1 MSKNDLNKALGP
13 LAGFFEDPD
22 INVVMVDGPQRVTIE
37 KYGGIEETGITFKS
51 DDEVKDIIE
60 AILKSVGTEME
71 DNKTIYDVR
80 LTDNSRMLAVL
91 APTALTGNSLI
102 VRKWTTNSITW
113 EKLFEY
119 NSVSPEVRDLIQS
132 AIHAHVSML
141 FAGGTASGKTT
152 FTNRVVELVPPE
164 ERIVAVEQTH
174 EFQYR
179 HPRAIFLEADNALH
193 AKMNDLLTTGSMM
206 RPDWLVVGD
215 MNGAEAMRTM
225 QIFANGHTG
234 ITTIHAS
241 SAENALTRL
250 EAMCLMANL
259 GLGLDDIR
267 EMIASALQLVV
278 YQECLV
284 PNGSRKVTQISE
296 LRGLENGRYKL
307 QPLMRYNPEKDA
319 FEMTGAK
326 PSWEK

>member
-1 MSKNDLNKALGP
+1 MPTNDLHQALGS
-13 LAGFFEDPD
+13 LAVFFEDSE
-22 INVVMVDGPQRVTIE
+22 ITAIMVDGPQRVTVEKQGRIE
-37 KYGGIEETGITFKS
+37 DTGIAFKS
-51 DDEVKDIIE
+51 DDEVKNLIE
-60 AILKSVGTEME
+60 TILKSVGVEME
-71 DNKTIYDVR
+71 INKTIYEVR

-102 VRKWTTNSITW
+102 VRRITSQITW
-113 EKLFEY
+113 DKLLEY
-119 NSVSPEVRDLIQS
+119 HSVSPEVLDLIRS
-132 AIHAHVSML
+132 AIQAHVTML
-141 FAGGTASGKTT
+141 VAGGTASGKTT
-152 FTNRVVELVPPE
+152 LANRVVELIPPE
-164 ERIVAVEQTH
+164 ERVVAVEQTH
-174 EFQYR
+174 EFQFT
-179 HPRAIFLEADNALH
+179 HPRAVFLEADDAMH
-193 AKMNDLLTTGSMM
+193 AKMNDLLTAGSKM
-206 RPDWLVVGD
+206 RPDWLVVGE

-234 ITTIHAS
+234 ITTIHAT

-284 PNGSRKVTQISE
+284 PNGKRKITQISE
-296 LRGLENGRYKL
+296 LRGLENGHYIL
-307 QPLMRYNPEKDA
+307 QPLMRYDPEKDT

-326 PSWEK
+326 PGWEK